1 MSRERRYWRPET
13 EKLLAALGTV
23 RDMEMKRLMVQ
34 PVVIQATEQERKQM
48 EERFLDQMIQPVD
61 FSSMTSA
68 MVPEVTLEDLIR
80 TIEEY
85 ERQVAI
91 DKEAQEFLKELERLA
106 YGYDLKPF
114 PTQPAMSDL
123 YNYWFWDMDERM
135 TVEVLAVYEPR
146 RKKE

>member
-13 EKLLAALGTV
+13 EKLLATLGTV

-48 EERFLDQMIQPVD
+48 EEWFLDQMIQPVD

-80 TIEEY
+80 TIEEC

-106 YGYDLKPF
+106 YGYDLKPL

-123 YNYWFWDMDERM
+123 YNYRFWYMDERM
-135 TVEVLAVYEPR
+135 TAEVLAVYEPR